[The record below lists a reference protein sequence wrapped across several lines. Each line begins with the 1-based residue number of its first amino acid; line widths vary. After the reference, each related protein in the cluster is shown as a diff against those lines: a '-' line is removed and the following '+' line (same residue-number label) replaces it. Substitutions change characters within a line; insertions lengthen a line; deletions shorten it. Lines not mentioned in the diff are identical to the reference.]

1 MLFRSA
7 QCALGILP
15 VGTMNVLALELG
27 ISPDLERA
35 LAVIRAGHRRRI
47 DLGYANGRRFLQLA
61 GVGLDAEVVR
71 KTHPEA
77 KRAWG
82 PWSYLLTVAQ
92 ETVTPAPHLRVK
104 TAGLD
109 APVSSL
115 SGGNQQKVVLAK
127 WLARELEVLI
137 VDEPTRGVD
146 VGAKAAIHGLLDD
159 LAGRGLAIVLI
170 SSELPELLNLST
182 RILVMRAGRLV
193 GQVERAAAS
202 QERVLHLMA
211 GVE

>member
-1 MLFRSA
+1 M
-7 QCALGILP
+7 
-15 VGTMNVLALELG
+15 
-27 ISPDLERA
+27 
-35 LAVIRAGHRRRI
+35 
-47 DLGYANGRRFLQLA
+47 
-61 GVGLDAEVVR
+61 
-71 KTHPEA
+71 
-77 KRAWG
+77 
-82 PWSYLLTVAQ
+82 
-92 ETVTPAPHLRVK
+92 
-104 TAGLD
+104 
-109 APVSSL
+109 
-115 SGGNQQKVVLAK
+115 
-127 WLARELEVLI
+127 
-137 VDEPTRGVD
+137 DEPTRGVD